1 MEGEEILDWELVH
14 GSDADSIT
22 SEMESSVIDD
32 GMIVSDHFSAD
43 QRTTEQSTGSGDSS
57 RRLRVGASESGGF
70 GFRSVGC
77 DLQVESQVC
86 LEEHVEDASKCLS
99 ETEHLQ
105 VDNQAGVGVEEH
117 IDSSAIERFITK
129 PLALIKRSSF
139 GLSQGLTN
147 EETRASVAVLLN
159 SKDETFELGGE
170 VEVTEV
176 DQYLNIKLE
185 NTRVVDQN
193 KFLHMSKI
201 KNLALQYNVNLVL

>member
-77 DLQVESQVC
+77 
-86 LEEHVEDASKCLS
+86 LS
-99 ETEHLQ
+99 I
-105 VDNQAGVGVEEH
+105 G
-117 IDSSAIERFITK
+117 
-129 PLALIKRSSF
+129 
-139 GLSQGLTN
+139 
-147 EETRASVAVLLN
+147 
-159 SKDETFELGGE
+159 
-170 VEVTEV
+170 
-176 DQYLNIKLE
+176 
-185 NTRVVDQN
+185 
-193 KFLHMSKI
+193 
-201 KNLALQYNVNLVL
+201 